1 MQAHASD
8 HVITPAPCKGM
19 QRDETAR
26 KNTTAILK
34 AARSVG
40 QMNIAEYAGVTE
52 SMASRWCA
60 ENVDALGKA
69 IAAMGYKL
77 VPIHAKC
84 VKDQQTLDSLLH
96 WARIG
101 MNSLRSAED
110 LFEDPE

>member
-8 HVITPAPCKGM
+8 NAVTPGPCKSA

-26 KNTTAILK
+26 KNTTAILRNS
-34 AARSVG
+34 RSVG
-40 QMNIAEYAGVTE
+40 QINIADYAGITE
-52 SMASRWCA
+52 SMASRWCS
-60 ENVDALGKA
+60 ENVDALGRA
-69 IAAMGYKL
+69 LAAMGLKC
-77 VPIHAKC
+77 VPLDAKC